1 MTKQILLSQLQRDGY
16 LKTSAIIQAFEKVDR
31 KNFVRESEREVAY
44 QNSALPIGHGQTIS
58 QPLVVAFMLEL
69 LQPKRGEK
77 ILDVGVGSGWQ
88 AALLADLVG
97 TKGKIIAVER
107 IPELAEQARKNISKY
122 KTLAKRVQIIQGDAS
137 RGLEGEAPFDKIIAA
152 ASAERIP
159 SAWKEQLREGGTIVA
174 PVGESILRLRK
185 TGEKSFEK
193 SEFHGFRFV
202 PLILGL
208 STGGSV

>member
-1 MTKQILLSQLQRDGY
+1 M
-16 LKTSAIIQAFEKVDR
+16 
-31 KNFVRESEREVAY
+31 
-44 QNSALPIGHGQTIS
+44 
-58 QPLVVAFMLEL
+58 
-69 LQPKRGEK
+69 
-77 ILDVGVGSGWQ
+77 
-88 AALLADLVG
+88 
-97 TKGKIIAVER
+97 
-107 IPELAEQARKNISKY
+107 
-122 KTLAKRVQIIQGDAS
+122 AKRLQNIHGDAS